1 MSSVKTKDMLI
12 EKARQLFAKSGYENT
27 TMNDIAEAS
36 KRGRRTLY
44 TYFSNKKEIY
54 NAVISRELEHMYAQ
68 LQETVNKEH
77 TASNKLLLYFITRL
91 EIIKG
96 VVTRNG
102 TLRGDFFRDI
112 FRVENVRKT
121 FDKKEI
127 SLLKLILDEGVE
139 SNEFEKLDSTKTARI
154 LHFALKGL
162 EVPYIKG
169 VMSQN
174 PMDAIDRD
182 TIVNLIFKG
191 IIKKQ

>member
-1 MSSVKTKDMLI
+1 MSSIKTKQMLM

-36 KRGRRTLY
+36 QRGRRTLY

-54 NAVISRELEHMYAQ
+54 NAVIESELENMYTQ
-68 LQETVNKEH
+68 LQDAVNKEH
-77 TASNKLLLYFITRL
+77 TATDKLMLFFINRL
-91 EIIKG
+91 EIIKE

-127 SLLKLILDEGVE
+127 DFLKMILDEGIE
-139 SNEFEKLDSTKTARI
+139 SNEFELIDTMSTARI

-162 EVPYIKG
+162 ELPYIRG
-169 VMSQN
+169 VMTQN
-174 PMDAIDRD
+174 PNDSIDRD
-182 TIVNLIFKG
+182 TVANLIFTG
-191 IIKKQ
+191 ITKK

>member
-1 MSSVKTKDMLI
+1 MSSIKTREMLM
-12 EKARQLFAKSGYENT
+12 EKARQLFAKSGFENT

-36 KRGRRTLY
+36 QKGRRTLY

-54 NAVISRELEHMYAQ
+54 DAVIESEMESLYKQLE
-68 LQETVNKEH
+68 ETVDKQT
-77 TASNKLLLYFITRL
+77 TASDKLLLYFVTRL
-91 EIIKG
+91 EILKK

-127 SLLKLILDEGVE
+127 GFLKIILDEGIA
-139 SNEFEKLDSTKTARI
+139 SGEFEMDDSMQIARI

-162 EVPYIKG
+162 EVPYIRG
-169 VMSQN
+169 VMSHDPN
-174 PMDAIDRD
+174 DSIDR
-182 TIVNLIFKG
+182 TTVANLIFKG
-191 IIKKQ
+191 IFKK

>member
-1 MSSVKTKDMLI
+1 MSSIKTKQMFM

-36 KRGRRTLY
+36 QRGRRTLY

-54 NAVISRELEHMYAQ
+54 NAVIESELENMYTQ
-68 LQETVNKEH
+68 LQDAVNKEH
-77 TASNKLLLYFITRL
+77 TATDKLMLFFINRL
-91 EIIKG
+91 EIIKE

-127 SLLKLILDEGVE
+127 NFLKMILDEGIE
-139 SNEFEKLDSTKTARI
+139 SNEFEVLDTMNTARI

-162 EVPYIKG
+162 ELPYIRG
-169 VMSQN
+169 VMTQN
-174 PMDAIDRD
+174 PNDSIDRD
-182 TIVNLIFKG
+182 TVANLIFTG
-191 IIKKQ
+191 ITKK

>member
-1 MSSVKTKDMLI
+1 MSSIKTKQMFM
-12 EKARQLFAKSGYENT
+12 EKARQLFAKKGFENT

-36 KRGRRTLY
+36 QRGRRTLY

-54 NAVISRELEHMYAQ
+54 HACIEAELEVLYVQ
-68 LQETVNKEH
+68 LQETVDKEH
-77 TASNKLLLYFITRL
+77 TATDKLMLFFITRL
-91 EIIKG
+91 EVIKQ

-127 SLLKLILDEGVE
+127 QFLIEILDEGIA
-139 SNEFEKLDSTKTARI
+139 SDEFELLDTKQTARI

-162 EVPYIKG
+162 EVPYIRG
-169 VMSQN
+169 VMTKN
-174 PMDAIDRD
+174 PKDSIDRD
-182 TIVNLIFKG
+182 TVANLIFQG
-191 IIKKQ
+191 ITKK

>member
-1 MSSVKTKDMLI
+1 MASIKTKQMLL

-36 KRGRRTLY
+36 QRGRRTLY

-54 NAVISRELEHMYAQ
+54 NAVIESELENMYLQ
-68 LQETVNKEH
+68 LQDAVNKEH
-77 TASNKLLLYFITRL
+77 TASDKLMLFFINRL
-91 EIIKG
+91 EIIKE

-127 SLLKLILDEGVE
+127 DFLKMILDEGIE
-139 SNEFEKLDSTKTARI
+139 SNEFEVLDTMNTARI

-162 EVPYIKG
+162 ELPYIRG
-169 VMSQN
+169 VMTQN
-174 PMDAIDRD
+174 PNDSIDRE
-182 TIVNLIFKG
+182 TVANLIFTG
-191 IIKKQ
+191 ITKK